1 MASHA
6 PLAGRYEL
14 RSLLREDAVKQV
26 WAGYD
31 RQLDRDVAIEL
42 VGTDNAELQARFLSR
57 ARLLAAENPP
67 LLATV
72 YDTGRDENQPY
83 AVLEPFSGPTL
94 GQRLQAGPAFS
105 LAEVVELG
113 IALSA
118 AAAAALQR
126 ELDVEPLD
134 PADVLLRDGEH
145 VKLTNV
151 LLRPSG
157 PAGAAASVAPPT
169 EQPLVAR
176 IASLLAAAM
185 AAPTPLAAAPVLHA
199 SDLPT
204 SLPATLRTII
214 LGAVA
219 PRGASIRTLAELRL
233 ALIEY
238 RGAAISTTRAF
249 SPVAAA
255 AIAGASS
262 VHGAATPLTRV
273 MPPAVGARS
282 AVAARS
288 ALGAGAPRSRRS
300 SIGLSIFAL
309 AVALLL
315 LGGAAAFAIWLGG
328 VDRVASVGNS
338 ILPIPTPAGGNALL
352 VAPTSSPTPSPTVTA
367 TPTATPTPDLEEQ
380 GQLGGNPETPT
391 VTGAKATETALA
403 QASATAG
410 AIATLTATVGPTT
423 TPTPAA
429 SPTAT
434 ETPTPADSPT
444 PTAGPPTAT
453 PLPTAAVPSVL
464 QQNFAQAA
472 AILSQAGF
480 SVQRLPDRSSTDV
493 PAGGVLA
500 QDPAPF
506 AIVPLGTPIKLTVS
520 SGPPLVATPK
530 VTGLSLRAARD
541 ALSAAGFDEKDSAQ
555 PSASVPEGVVM
566 SQDPAA
572 GVAVTPGSTITLVV
586 SAGNKVQVPKL
597 IGMTENDAQDAI
609 RAAGLTP
616 TYVNRSGHDQ
626 SVQVGQV
633 ESQEPKAG
641 TLVPRGTTV
650 YINVRSS

>member
-1 MASHA
+1 MASHVL
-6 PLAGRYEL
+6 LAGRYEL

-31 RQLDRDVAIEL
+31 RQLDRDVAVEL
-42 VGTDNAELQARFLSR
+42 VSTDDAGLQARFLNR

-72 YDTGRDENQPY
+72 YDTGRDDNQPF
-83 AVLEPFSGPTL
+83 AVLEPLSGPTL
-94 GQRLQAGPAFS
+94 GQRIKAGPAFA

-113 IALSA
+113 IALSGA
-118 AAAAALQR
+118 VAAALQR

-134 PADVLLRDGEH
+134 PDDVMLRDGEH
-145 VKLTNV
+145 VKLANV
-151 LLRPSG
+151 LLRPPVG
-157 PAGAAASVAPPT
+157 AAVAGAPVS

-185 AAPTPLAAAPVLHA
+185 LAPTPLAAAPVLHA
-199 SDLPT
+199 ADLPT
-204 SLPATLRTII
+204 SLPATLRTIV
-214 LGAVA
+214 LGAIA
-219 PRGASIRTLAELRL
+219 PRGASIRTLAELRV
-233 ALIEY
+233 ALVEY

-249 SPVAAA
+249 SPVPAA
-255 AIAGASS
+255 AIAGAGA

-273 MPPAVGARS
+273 MPPAIGARG

-288 ALGAGAPRSRRS
+288 AFGVSSHRSRRP

-309 AVALLL
+309 ALALLL

-328 VDRVASVGNS
+328 VDRVASAGNT
-338 ILPIPTPAGGNALL
+338 ILPIPTPAGGNAV
-352 VAPTSSPTPSPTVTA
+352 VAAPTPSPTPRPTA
-367 TPTATPTPDLEEQ
+367 TDTPTATPTPDLEAQ

-391 VTGAKATETALA
+391 VSGAKATETALA
-403 QASATAG
+403 QVTATAG
-410 AIATLTATVGPTT
+410 AIATLTATAGPTT

-429 SPTAT
+429 SPSATAS
-434 ETPTPADSPT
+434 PTPADSPT

-472 AILSQAGF
+472 AVLSQAGF

-500 QDPAPF
+500 QDPPPF
-506 AIVPLGTPIKLTVS
+506 AIVPLGSTIKLTVS
-520 SGPPLVATPK
+520 SGPPLIATPK
-530 VTGLSLRAARD
+530 VTGMSLRAARD
-541 ALSAAGFDEKDSAQ
+541 TLSAAGFGEKDSTR
-555 PSASVPEGVVM
+555 PSANVPEGVVIN
-566 SQDPAA
+566 QNPDA
-572 GVAVTPGSTITLVV
+572 GVAAAPGSVITLVV
-586 SAGNKVQVPKL
+586 SAGNKVAAPKL

-641 TLVPRGTTV
+641 TLVPPGTTV